1 MMVVRCL
8 RFLSCCCGQSSSSP
22 REKFG
27 WALKQQKRWSG
38 GGGGGYWPLSLP
50 KPKSATEPQTPADIK
65 LAAGW

>member
-8 RFLSCCCGQSSSSP
+8 RFCLVVCGQSSS
-22 REKFG
+22 R
-27 WALKQQKRWSG
+27 KRWLRAQTKEMVVGSNNNNYY
-38 GGGGGYWPLSLP
+38 YWPLSLP